1 MKKVLIKVKMMKS
14 ASIRS
19 LMKNSKKYSKLAA
32 TYSSSAAGSGTKD
45 RFNDNLLKDERLL
58 SRGLDGGTRDQRNV
72 WNSSRDFHDSS
83 YQVSE
88 ILKGDQPIIDYT
100 IGNIY
105 SYIQALNI

>member
-19 LMKNSKKYSKLAA
+19 LMKNSKKYSKLVA

-88 ILKGDQPIIDYT
+88 TLKGDQPIIDYT